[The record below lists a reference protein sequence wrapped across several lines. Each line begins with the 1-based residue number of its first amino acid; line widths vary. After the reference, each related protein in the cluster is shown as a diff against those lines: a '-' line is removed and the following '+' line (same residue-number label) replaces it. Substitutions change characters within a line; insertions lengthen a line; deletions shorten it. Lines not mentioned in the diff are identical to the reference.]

1 MSLYLFLLILSFFFP
16 FVLSF
21 DRKVQFY
28 RTWGSLFPSI
38 FIIGAVYIAADIL
51 FVKMGIWGFN
61 PVYHSQIVIKGLPIE
76 EWLFF
81 LVIPYSSIFIHYVF
95 ISYYPQIILS
105 DTVVKILTTSLI
117 VIILVIIV
125 LNFDK
130 AYTLFNF
137 TMLLIALLLA
147 TVDKSK
153 LLNSYFISFIIILI
167 PFFMVNGILTG
178 TLINKEVVWYNNTE
192 IIGFRL
198 LTVPIED
205 IGYAFS
211 LILLN
216 LLLINRFQRIRIHV
230 KSKNSSSQGT

>member
-1 MSLYLFLLILSFFFP
+1 MSLYLLLLILSLFFP
-16 FVLSF
+16 LALSF

-28 RTWGSLFPSI
+28 RIWSSLLPSI
-38 FIIGAVYIAADIL
+38 FIIGAVYIAADIS

-61 PVYHSQIVIKGLPIE
+61 PAYHSQIVIKGLPLE

-95 ISYYPQIILS
+95 VSYFPEGFLS
-105 DTVVKILTTSLI
+105 DTAVKILTSLLI
-117 VIILVIIV
+117 VLVLVIIV
-125 LNFDK
+125 LYFDK

-147 TVDKSK
+147 ILDKSK
-153 LLNSYFISFIIILI
+153 LLNSYFISFIIILV
-167 PFFMVNGILTG
+167 PFFLVNGILTG
-178 TLINKEVVWYNNTE
+178 TLINNEVVWYNNSE
-192 IIGFRL
+192 IIGLRL
-198 LTVPIED
+198 LTVPVED

-216 LLLINRFQRIRIHV
+216 LLLIRRFQRYNLKH
-230 KSKNSSSQGT
+230 

>member
-16 FVLSF
+16 FILSF

-28 RTWGSLFPSI
+28 RIWGSLFPSI

-61 PVYHSQIVIKGLPIE
+61 PVYHSQIIIKGLPLE

-81 LVIPYSSIFIHYVF
+81 LAIPYSSIFIHYVF
-95 ISYYPQIILS
+95 ISYYPEIILS
-105 DTVVKILTTSLI
+105 DTVVKILTSFLI
-117 VIILVIIV
+117 VLILVIIV
-125 LNFDK
+125 LNFNK

-147 TVDKSK
+147 TLDKSK
-153 LLNSYFISFIIILI
+153 ILNSYFISFILILV
-167 PFFMVNGILTG
+167 PFFIVNGILTG
-178 TLINKEVVWYNNTE
+178 TLMNKEVVWYNNSE

-216 LLLINRFQRIRIHV
+216 LLLIHRFQRINIHR
-230 KSKNSSSQGT
+230 KRNNSSLQVT